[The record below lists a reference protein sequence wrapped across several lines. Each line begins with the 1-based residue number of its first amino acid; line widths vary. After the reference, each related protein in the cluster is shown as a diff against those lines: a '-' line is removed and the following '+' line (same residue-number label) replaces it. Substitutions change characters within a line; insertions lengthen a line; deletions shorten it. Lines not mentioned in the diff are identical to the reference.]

1 MKLLVIAGFLG
12 SGKTTLLLNIAQ
24 KLIQGSN
31 KIVIIENEMGEI
43 GIDGEYLR
51 RNGLEVQ
58 ELFGGCICCTLS
70 LGLIETLEK
79 VGKSYAPDIVILEAT
94 GAARPGDITAN
105 LKKFKGQ
112 EQKIQVITIVDASRF
127 YMLMEMMEPL
137 LTAQIEAGDI
147 IVLNKIDSMTHTT
160 IEDITGKIIGVK
172 PGARVEAMSCENKA
186 HIDGFMAH
194 VDCYTEVLP

>member
-12 SGKTTLLLNIAQ
+12 SGKTTLLLNIAR
-24 KLIQGSN
+24 KLIQGSH

-51 RNGLEVQ
+51 RNGLEVR

-112 EQKIQVITIVDASRF
+112 EQEIQVITLVDASRF
-127 YMLMEMMEPL
+127 HMLMEMMAPL

-147 IVLNKIDSMTHTT
+147 IVLNKIDSMTHEA
-160 IEDITGKIIGVK
+160 IEDITGKIIGVN
-172 PGARVEAMSCENKA
+172 PGARVEAMSCEDKA
-186 HIDGFMAH
+186 HVNGLMVH
-194 VDCYTEVLP
+194 VGCFTEILL